1 MVAGHFAERHF
12 AERHFAERHFAE
24 GTFCR
29 RTLCRTNISSNGQFD
44 KRTFRR
50 KDILPKRKLAENRE
64 ILGDVT
70 RTAYDWLLNRTSQSY
85 NQLDD
90 RNFDSKVSF
99 VLYSFTF
106 LTNRSEICLHRFRYI
121 CLFVYDATS
130 RHVPKKWFIHC
141 TNNLTIVNMVM
152 NC

>member
-1 MVAGHFAERHF
+1 MSTKRDLLRLAKLSSNLTVVHRIARHLSVVYTTISTTMSPASSRNEQHGFIRKSMVAGHFAERHF

-70 RTAYDWLLNRTSQSY
+70 RTAYDWLL
-85 NQLDD
+85 
-90 RNFDSKVSF
+90 K
-99 VLYSFTF
+99 
-106 LTNRSEICLHRFRYI
+106 
-121 CLFVYDATS
+121 
-130 RHVPKKWFIHC
+130 
-141 TNNLTIVNMVM
+141 
-152 NC
+152 